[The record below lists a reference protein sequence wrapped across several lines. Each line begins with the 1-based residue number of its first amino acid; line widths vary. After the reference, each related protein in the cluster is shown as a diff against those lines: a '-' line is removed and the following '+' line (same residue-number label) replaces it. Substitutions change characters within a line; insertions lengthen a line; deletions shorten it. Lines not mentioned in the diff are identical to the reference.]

1 MTDEANSEV
10 TGDLANQN
18 AAKPAGETAPAFE
31 DGLLDVGD
39 GHAVYWRAQGPK
51 DAPVMLIVHGGPG
64 GAMNLKWA
72 DVLDASKWRM
82 VFFDQRGCGKSTP
95 FGKLEHNGTNDLIGD
110 MEKLRVALG
119 IEKWALF
126 GGSWGTTLALS
137 YGVTHPGRCL
147 GFLLRGIFLARKED
161 IDWFLWDVQRVF
173 PDAHRAFLD
182 AIKTASGQRPR
193 NVAEILALTGA
204 PLARSDD
211 AGIKLARAWSGFE
224 ATLSVVNKLAPT
236 KGADP
241 ARKGESK
248 GDESKGGES
257 KGGESKGDESKGD
270 ESKGD
275 ESRGDESR
283 GDESK
288 GEASIMAAQT
298 DATQTTATLPEAT
311 QADATQA
318 APATPEATR
327 EANAAAISMAL
338 LEHHYMAHELPPEPL
353 LPRIGRI
360 AHLPCVLVHGR
371 FDMVCPADQ
380 ALALADV
387 WPGAQLSIVDA
398 AGHWTFEPG
407 NVVALK
413 SGGDYL
419 ARALAAKPTPTP
431 SPSLD

>member
-10 TGDLANQN
+10 QSGLTNGGSGQP
-18 AAKPAGETAPAFE
+18 AAEPAPAFE
-31 DGLLDVGD
+31 DGMLDVGD
-39 GHAVYWRAQGPK
+39 GHAMYWRAQGPK

-64 GAMNLKWA
+64 GAMNLKWG
-72 DVLDASKWRM
+72 DVLDASKWRI

-95 FGKLEHNGTNDLIGD
+95 FGKLEHNGTNDLVGD

-137 YGVTHPGRCL
+137 YGVTHPERCL

-182 AIKTASGQRPR
+182 AIETASGQRPR
-193 NVAEILALTGA
+193 NAAEILAFTGA
-204 PLARSDD
+204 PLARFDD

-224 ATLSVVNKLAPT
+224 ATLSVVNKPAPA

-241 ARKGESK
+241 ARKE
-248 GDESKGGES
+248 
-257 KGGESKGDESKGD
+257 
-270 ESKGD
+270 
-275 ESRGDESR
+275 
-283 GDESK
+283 ESK
-288 GEASIMAAQT
+288 GEESKAEVSVAAAQT
-298 DATQTTATLPEAT
+298 DAAQTTAALTEAP

-318 APATPEATR
+318 GQGSPEAKR
-327 EANAAAISMAL
+327 EANAAAISMSL

-380 ALALADV
+380 VQALADV

-407 NVVALK
+407 NVTALK
-413 SGGDYL
+413 AGGEYL
-419 ARALAAKPTPTP
+419 AQALASMPT
-431 SPSLD
+431 LG

>member
-10 TGDLANQN
+10 KGELTNDKTARQ
-18 AAKPAGETAPAFE
+18 AGEPTPAFE

-72 DVLDASKWRM
+72 DVLDSSKWRM

-137 YGVTHPGRCL
+137 YGVTHPERCL

-182 AIKTASGQRPR
+182 AIETASGQRPR
-193 NVAEILALTGA
+193 NAAEILTLTGA
-204 PLARSDD
+204 PLARFDN

-224 ATLSVVNKLAPT
+224 ATLSVVNKPAPK
-236 KGADP
+236 KGADQ
-241 ARKGESK
+241 AQK
-248 GDESKGGES
+248 
-257 KGGESKGDESKGD
+257 DESKGD
-270 ESKGD
+270 ESKG
-275 ESRGDESR
+275 
-283 GDESK
+283 
-288 GEASIMAAQT
+288 EASTVAAQT
-298 DATQTTATLPEAT
+298 DAAQATAALPEAP
-311 QADATQA
+311 QADPAQA
-318 APATPEATR
+318 EPASPEATR
-327 EANAAAISMAL
+327 EANAAAISMSL

-380 ALALADV
+380 VQALADV

-407 NVVALK
+407 NVTALK
-413 SGGDYL
+413 AGGEYL
-419 ARALAAKPTPTP
+419 ARTLAAKPTPTSTP
-431 SPSLD
+431 TLA

>member
-10 TGDLANQN
+10 QGDLTNGA
-18 AAKPAGETAPAFE
+18 AAKPAAEPAPAFE

-39 GHAVYWRAQGPK
+39 GHAMYWRAQGPK

-137 YGVTHPGRCL
+137 YGVTHPERCL

-182 AIKTASGQRPR
+182 AIETASGQRPR
-193 NVAEILALTGA
+193 NAAEILALTGA
-204 PLARSDD
+204 PLARFDD

-224 ATLSVVNKLAPT
+224 ATLSVVNKPAPK
-236 KGADP
+236 KGADQ
-241 ARKGESK
+241 AQK
-248 GDESKGGES
+248 
-257 KGGESKGDESKGD
+257 DESKGD
-270 ESKGD
+270 ESKG
-275 ESRGDESR
+275 
-283 GDESK
+283 
-288 GEASIMAAQT
+288 EASVIAAQT
-298 DATQTTATLPEAT
+298 DAAQTTATLPEAS
-311 QADATQA
+311 QADPAQA
-318 APATPEATR
+318 EPASPEATR
-327 EANAAAISMAL
+327 EANAAAISMSL

-353 LPRIGRI
+353 LPRISKI

-380 ALALADV
+380 VQALADV

-407 NVVALK
+407 NVTALK
-413 SGGDYL
+413 AGGEYL
-419 ARALAAKPTPTP
+419 VRTLATKPTTPTATP
-431 SPSLD
+431 TLG

>member
-1 MTDEANSEV
+1 MTDEAGSEV
-10 TGDLANQN
+10 KSESTNEAAGQPANN
-18 AAKPAGETAPAFE
+18 PAVAFDE
-31 DGLLDVGD
+31 GMLDVGD
-39 GHAVYWRAQGPK
+39 GHTAYWRAQGPK

-72 DVLDASKWRM
+72 DVLDAAKWRM

-126 GGSWGTTLALS
+126 GGSWGTTLGLS
-137 YGVTHPGRCL
+137 YGVTHPERCL

-173 PDAHRAFLD
+173 PDAHRNFLD
-182 AIKTASGQRPR
+182 AIETASGQRPR
-193 NVAEILALTGA
+193 NAAEILALTGA
-204 PLARSDD
+204 PLARFDD
-211 AGIKLARAWSGFE
+211 AGIKLARAWAGFE
-224 ATLSVVNKLAPT
+224 ATLSVVNKPAPKKT
-236 KGADP
+236 ADADAGKGEPKTDVAQTDVAQTAPDQSETVQAASQADP
-241 ARKGESK
+241 AKPNP
-248 GDESKGGES
+248 D
-257 KGGESKGDESKGD
+257 
-270 ESKGD
+270 
-275 ESRGDESR
+275 
-283 GDESK
+283 
-288 GEASIMAAQT
+288 
-298 DATQTTATLPEAT
+298 
-311 QADATQA
+311 
-318 APATPEATR
+318 PAMSQETR
-327 EANAAAISMAL
+327 ESNAAAISMSL

-380 ALALADV
+380 ALALADA

-407 NVVALK
+407 NVAALK
-413 SGGDYL
+413 AGGEFL
-419 ARALAAKPTPTP
+419 ARALG
-431 SPSLD
+431 

>member
-1 MTDEANSEV
+1 MTDEAGSEV
-10 TGDLANQN
+10 KSEASGQ
-18 AAKPAGETAPAFE
+18 PAGNKAPAFDE
-31 DGLLDVGD
+31 GMLDVGD
-39 GHAVYWRAQGPK
+39 GHVVYWRAQGPK

-95 FGKLEHNGTNDLIGD
+95 FGKLEHNGTKDLIGD
-110 MEKLRVALG
+110 MEKLRVTLG

-137 YGVTHPGRCL
+137 YGVTHPERCL

-173 PDAHRAFLD
+173 PDAHRNFLD
-182 AIKTASGQRPR
+182 AIEKASGQRPR
-193 NVAEILALTGA
+193 SAAEILSLTGA
-204 PLARSDD
+204 PLVRFDE
-211 AGIKLARAWSGFE
+211 AGIKLARAWAGFE
-224 ATLSVVNKLAPT
+224 ATLSVVNKPAQKKAADAEAGKSESNADAAQSASNGPEAAKDSAVQT
-236 KGADP
+236 DPAKADP
-241 ARKGESK
+241 AAPE
-248 GDESKGGES
+248 
-257 KGGESKGDESKGD
+257 
-270 ESKGD
+270 
-275 ESRGDESR
+275 ESRES
-283 GDESK
+283 
-288 GEASIMAAQT
+288 
-298 DATQTTATLPEAT
+298 
-311 QADATQA
+311 
-318 APATPEATR
+318 
-327 EANAAAISMAL
+327 NAAAISMSL
-338 LEHHYMAHELPPEPL
+338 LEHHYMAQELPPEPL

-407 NVVALK
+407 NVTALK
-413 SGGDYL
+413 AGGEFL
-419 ARALAAKPTPTP
+419 ARALG
-431 SPSLD
+431 

>member
-1 MTDEANSEV
+1 MTDEANSEMKGEL
-10 TGDLANQN
+10 TNGD
-18 AAKPAGETAPAFE
+18 AAKPTAEPAPACE

-39 GHAVYWRAQGPK
+39 GHAMYWRAQGPK

-72 DVLDASKWRM
+72 DVLDTSKWRM

-95 FGKLEHNGTNDLIGD
+95 FGKLEHNGTKDLIGD
-110 MEKLRVALG
+110 MEKLRITLG

-137 YGVTHPGRCL
+137 YGVTHPERCL

-182 AIKTASGQRPR
+182 AIETASGRRPH
-193 NVAEILALTGA
+193 NAAEILTLTGA
-204 PLARSDD
+204 PLARFDD

-224 ATLSVVNKLAPT
+224 ATLSVVNKPAP
-236 KGADP
+236 KKA
-241 ARKGESK
+241 AEQAHK
-248 GDESKGGES
+248 
-257 KGGESKGDESKGD
+257 DESKGD
-270 ESKGD
+270 ETKAG
-275 ESRGDESR
+275 
-283 GDESK
+283 
-288 GEASIMAAQT
+288 ASVIAAQRDAAQT
-298 DATQTTATLPEAT
+298 TVTLPEAP
-311 QADATQA
+311 QADPAHDPAQA
-318 APATPEATR
+318 EPATAEATR
-327 EANAAAISMAL
+327 EANAAAISMSL

-380 ALALADV
+380 AQALADV

-407 NVVALK
+407 NVTALK
-413 SGGDYL
+413 AGGEYL
-419 ARALAAKPTPTP
+419 VRTLTADLTPT
-431 SPSLD
+431 LG

>member
-10 TGDLANQN
+10 KAGLADE
-18 AAKPAGETAPAFE
+18 ASAKPAGETTLAFE
-31 DGLLDVGD
+31 DGMLDVGD

-64 GAMNLKWA
+64 GAMNLKWG

-137 YGVTHPGRCL
+137 YGVTHPERCL

-182 AIKTASGQRPR
+182 AIETASGKRPR
-193 NVAEILALTGA
+193 NAAEILALTGG
-204 PLARSDD
+204 PLARFDD

-224 ATLSVVNKLAPT
+224 ATLSVVNKPAP
-236 KGADP
+236 K
-241 ARKGESK
+241 K
-248 GDESKGGES
+248 GDEQARK
-257 KGGESKGDESKGD
+257 
-270 ESKGD
+270 
-275 ESRGDESR
+275 
-283 GDESK
+283 DESK
-288 GEASIMAAQT
+288 GEAPVVAAQATATLPEAAQT
-298 DATQTTATLPEAT
+298 DATP
-311 QADATQA
+311 AD
-318 APATPEATR
+318 PGTPEATR
-327 EANAAAISMAL
+327 EANAAAISMSL
-338 LEHHYMAHELPPEPL
+338 LEHHYMAHELPPKPL
-353 LPRIGRI
+353 LPRIDRI
-360 AHLPCVLVHGR
+360 SHLPCVLVHGR

-407 NVVALK
+407 NVTALK
-413 SGGDYL
+413 AGGEYL
-419 ARALAAKPTPTP
+419 AQALTTTLT
-431 SPSLD
+431 SG

>member
-10 TGDLANQN
+10 KGELTNGAVVTP
-18 AAKPAGETAPAFE
+18 AAEPAPAFE
-31 DGLLDVGD
+31 DGMLDVGD
-39 GHAVYWRAQGPK
+39 GHTLYWRAQGPK

-137 YGVTHPGRCL
+137 YGVTHPERCL

-182 AIKTASGQRPR
+182 AIETASGQRPR

-224 ATLSVVNKLAPT
+224 ATLSVVNKPASK

-241 ARKGESK
+241 ALR
-248 GDESKGGES
+248 
-257 KGGESKGDESKGD
+257 
-270 ESKGD
+270 
-275 ESRGDESR
+275 
-283 GDESK
+283 DESK
-288 GEASIMAAQT
+288 GEASVIAAQT
-298 DATQTTATLPEAT
+298 DAAQTTATLPEAPQADST
-311 QADATQA
+311 QAE
-318 APATPEATR
+318 PATPEATR
-327 EANAAAISMAL
+327 EANAAAISMSL

-380 ALALADV
+380 AQALADV

-407 NVVALK
+407 NVTALK
-413 SGGDYL
+413 AGGEYL
-419 ARALAAKPTPTP
+419 ARTLAAKPAPT
-431 SPSLD
+431 STSS

>member
-1 MTDEANSEV
+1 MTDEAGSQVKNETS
-10 TGDLANQN
+10 GQ
-18 AAKPAGETAPAFE
+18 PASNTVSAFDE
-31 DGLLDVGD
+31 GMLDVGD
-39 GHAVYWRAQGPK
+39 GHVVYWRAQGPK

-64 GAMNLKWA
+64 GAMNLKWG

-95 FGKLEHNGTNDLIGD
+95 FGKLEHNGTKDLVGD

-137 YGVTHPGRCL
+137 YGVTHPQRCL

-173 PDAHRAFLD
+173 PDAHRNFLD
-182 AIKTASGQRPR
+182 AIETASGQRPR
-193 NVAEILALTGA
+193 SAAEILSLTGT
-204 PLARSDD
+204 PLARFDD
-211 AGIKLARAWSGFE
+211 AGIKLARAWAGFE
-224 ATLSVVNKLAPT
+224 ATLSVVNKPVPKKADDAQAD
-236 KGADP
+236 KGADM
-241 ARKGESK
+241 GESNAAAAL
-248 GDESKGGES
+248 GASDAP
-257 KGGESKGDESKGD
+257 
-270 ESKGD
+270 
-275 ESRGDESR
+275 
-283 GDESK
+283 
-288 GEASIMAAQT
+288 EAVKEAAAQT
-298 DATQTTATLPEAT
+298 DPAK
-311 QADATQA
+311 ADSTPDA
-318 APATPEATR
+318 AEETR
-327 EANAAAISMAL
+327 ESNAAAISMSL
-338 LEHHYMAHELPPEPL
+338 LEHHYMAQELPPEPL

-407 NVVALK
+407 NVSALK
-413 SGGDYL
+413 AGGEFL
-419 ARALAAKPTPTP
+419 ARALG
-431 SPSLD
+431 

>member
-10 TGDLANQN
+10 KGDLTNGA
-18 AAKPAGETAPAFE
+18 AAKPAAEPAPAFE

-39 GHAVYWRAQGPK
+39 GHAMYWRAQGPK

-137 YGVTHPGRCL
+137 YGVTHPERCL

-182 AIKTASGQRPR
+182 AIETASGQRPR
-193 NVAEILALTGA
+193 NAAEILALTGA
-204 PLARSDD
+204 PLARFDD

-224 ATLSVVNKLAPT
+224 ATLSVVNKPAPK

-241 ARKGESK
+241 AQK
-248 GDESKGGES
+248 
-257 KGGESKGDESKGD
+257 DESKGD
-270 ESKGD
+270 ESKG
-275 ESRGDESR
+275 
-283 GDESK
+283 
-288 GEASIMAAQT
+288 EASVIAAQT
-298 DATQTTATLPEAT
+298 DAVQTTATLPEAS
-311 QADATQA
+311 QADPAQA
-318 APATPEATR
+318 ELASPEATR
-327 EANAAAISMAL
+327 EANAAAISMSL

-353 LPRIGRI
+353 LPRISKI

-380 ALALADV
+380 VQALADV

-407 NVVALK
+407 NVTALK
-413 SGGDYL
+413 AGGEYL
-419 ARALAAKPTPTP
+419 VRTLATKPTTPTATP
-431 SPSLD
+431 TLG

>member
-1 MTDEANSEV
+1 MTDEAGSEMKSEV
-10 TGDLANQN
+10 SGQ
-18 AAKPAGETAPAFE
+18 PAGNTASTASAFDE
-31 DGLLDVGD
+31 GTLDVGD
-39 GHAVYWRAQGPK
+39 GHVVYWRAQGPK

-95 FGKLEHNGTNDLIGD
+95 FGKLEHNGTKDLIGD

-137 YGVTHPGRCL
+137 YGVTHPERCL

-173 PDAHRAFLD
+173 PDAHRNFLD
-182 AIKTASGQRPR
+182 AIETASGQRPR
-193 NVAEILALTGA
+193 SAAEILSLTGA
-204 PLARSDD
+204 PLARFDD
-211 AGIKLARAWSGFE
+211 AGIKLARAWAGFE
-224 ATLSVVNKLAPT
+224 ATLSVVNKPAP
-236 KGADP
+236 KKAADAEAGKSESNADAAHGASDAPEAVMDSAMQTDP
-241 ARKGESK
+241 AKP
-248 GDESKGGES
+248 
-257 KGGESKGDESKGD
+257 
-270 ESKGD
+270 
-275 ESRGDESR
+275 
-283 GDESK
+283 
-288 GEASIMAAQT
+288 IPT
-298 DATQTTATLPEAT
+298 P
-311 QADATQA
+311 
-318 APATPEATR
+318 TPEETR
-327 EANAAAISMAL
+327 ESNAAAISMSL
-338 LEHHYMAHELPPEPL
+338 LEHHYMAQELPPEPL

-387 WPGAQLSIVDA
+387 WPGAKLSIVDA

-407 NVVALK
+407 NVSALK
-413 SGGDYL
+413 AGGEFL
-419 ARALAAKPTPTP
+419 AGALG
-431 SPSLD
+431 

>member
-10 TGDLANQN
+10 KAESTNTNGD
-18 AAKPAGETAPAFE
+18 AAKPAAEPAPAYE

-39 GHAVYWRAQGPK
+39 GHTMYWRAQGLK

-137 YGVTHPGRCL
+137 YGVTHPERCL

-182 AIKTASGQRPR
+182 AIETASGQRPR
-193 NVAEILALTGA
+193 NAAEILALTGA
-204 PLARSDD
+204 PLARFDD

-224 ATLSVVNKLAPT
+224 ATLSVVNKPVNKPAP
-236 KGADP
+236 KKSADQ
-241 ARKGESK
+241 ANK
-248 GDESKGGES
+248 DESK
-257 KGGESKGDESKGD
+257 
-270 ESKGD
+270 
-275 ESRGDESR
+275 
-283 GDESK
+283 DESK
-288 GEASIMAAQT
+288 GEASVVTAQT
-298 DATQTTATLPEAT
+298 DAAQTTVTTVTLPEPTQAEAT
-311 QADATQA
+311 QAE
-318 APATPEATR
+318 PATPEATR
-327 EANAAAISMAL
+327 EANAAAISMSL

-360 AHLPCVLVHGR
+360 AHLPCALVHGR

-380 ALALADV
+380 VQALADV

-407 NVVALK
+407 NVTALK
-413 SGGDYL
+413 AGGEYL
-419 ARALAAKPTPTP
+419 ARTLGGNPTPT
-431 SPSLD
+431 SD

>member
-10 TGDLANQN
+10 KVGLTSEAS
-18 AAKPAGETAPAFE
+18 AKSAGETAVAFE
-31 DGLLDVGD
+31 DGMLDVGD

-51 DAPVMLIVHGGPG
+51 DAPAMLIVHGGPG
-64 GAMNLKWA
+64 GAMNLKWG

-137 YGVTHPGRCL
+137 YGVTHPERCV

-182 AIKTASGQRPR
+182 AIETASGKRPG
-193 NVAEILALTGA
+193 NAAEILALTGE
-204 PLARSDD
+204 PLARFDD

-224 ATLSVVNKLAPT
+224 ATLSVVNKPVP
-236 KGADP
+236 K
-241 ARKGESK
+241 K
-248 GDESKGGES
+248 GDEQAHK
-257 KGGESKGDESKGD
+257 
-270 ESKGD
+270 
-275 ESRGDESR
+275 
-283 GDESK
+283 DESK
-288 GEASIMAAQT
+288 GEAPAIAPQTDAAQATATLPEAAQT
-298 DATQTTATLPEAT
+298 DATP
-311 QADATQA
+311 AD
-318 APATPEATR
+318 PATPEATR
-327 EANAAAISMAL
+327 EANAAAISMSL

-380 ALALADV
+380 VLALADV

-407 NVVALK
+407 NVTALK
-413 SGGDYL
+413 AGGEYL
-419 ARALAAKPTPTP
+419 AQALTPAST
-431 SPSLD
+431 SG

>member
-1 MTDEANSEV
+1 MTDEANSAVKSGLTNE
-10 TGDLANQN
+10 GSGQP
-18 AAKPAGETAPAFE
+18 AAERAPAFE
-31 DGLLDVGD
+31 DGMLDVGD
-39 GHAVYWRAQGPK
+39 GHAMYWRAQGPR

-64 GAMNLKWA
+64 GAMNLKWGE
-72 DVLDASKWRM
+72 VLDASKWRM

-95 FGKLEHNGTNDLIGD
+95 FGKLEHNGTNDLVGD

-137 YGVTHPGRCL
+137 YGVTHPERCL

-182 AIKTASGQRPR
+182 AIETASGQRPR
-193 NVAEILALTGA
+193 NAAEILAFTGA
-204 PLARSDD
+204 PLARFDD

-224 ATLSVVNKLAPT
+224 ATLSVVNKPAPA
-236 KGADP
+236 KVADP
-241 ARKGESK
+241 ARK
-248 GDESKGGES
+248 
-257 KGGESKGDESKGD
+257 DESKGD
-270 ESKGD
+270 ESKGA
-275 ESRGDESR
+275 
-283 GDESK
+283 ESK
-288 GEASIMAAQT
+288 AEVPVAAAQS
-298 DATQTTATLPEAT
+298 DAAKTTAALPEAS

-318 APATPEATR
+318 GQASPEATR
-327 EANAAAISMAL
+327 EANAAAISMSL

-380 ALALADV
+380 VQALADV

-407 NVVALK
+407 NVTALK
-413 SGGDYL
+413 AGGEYL
-419 ARALAAKPTPTP
+419 AQALVPTPTP
-431 SPSLD
+431 TPTPAPTLG

>member
-10 TGDLANQN
+10 KGELTNGET
-18 AAKPAGETAPAFE
+18 AKPAGEPLPAFE

-39 GHAVYWRAQGPK
+39 GHAVYWRAQGPR
-51 DAPVMLIVHGGPG
+51 DAPVMLLVHGGPG

-137 YGVTHPGRCL
+137 YGVTHPERCL

-182 AIKTASGQRPR
+182 AIETASGQRPR
-193 NVAEILALTGA
+193 NAAEILALTGA
-204 PLARSDD
+204 PLARFDD

-224 ATLSVVNKLAPT
+224 ATLSVVNKPAPK

-241 ARKGESK
+241 AQK
-248 GDESKGGES
+248 
-257 KGGESKGDESKGD
+257 DESKGD
-270 ESKGD
+270 ESKG
-275 ESRGDESR
+275 
-283 GDESK
+283 
-288 GEASIMAAQT
+288 EASVIAAQT
-298 DATQTTATLPEAT
+298 DAAQTTATLPEAS
-311 QADATQA
+311 QADPAQA
-318 APATPEATR
+318 EPASPEATR
-327 EANAAAISMAL
+327 EANAAAISMSL

-353 LPRIGRI
+353 LPRISKI

-380 ALALADV
+380 VQALADV

-407 NVVALK
+407 NVTALK
-413 SGGDYL
+413 AGGEYL
-419 ARALAAKPTPTP
+419 ARTLVSMPTPT
-431 SPSLD
+431 LG

>member
-1 MTDEANSEV
+1 
-10 TGDLANQN
+10 
-18 AAKPAGETAPAFE
+18 
-31 DGLLDVGD
+31 
-39 GHAVYWRAQGPK
+39 
-51 DAPVMLIVHGGPG
+51 MLIVHGGPG

-137 YGVTHPGRCL
+137 YGVTHPERCL

-182 AIKTASGQRPR
+182 AIETASGQRPR
-193 NVAEILALTGA
+193 NAAEILALTGA
-204 PLARSDD
+204 PLARFDD

-224 ATLSVVNKLAPT
+224 ATLSVVNKPAPT

-241 ARKGESK
+241 ARK
-248 GDESKGGES
+248 
-257 KGGESKGDESKGD
+257 
-270 ESKGD
+270 
-275 ESRGDESR
+275 
-283 GDESK
+283 DESK
-288 GEASIMAAQT
+288 GEESKAEVPVAAAQT
-298 DATQTTATLPEAT
+298 DAAQTTAALTEAP

-318 APATPEATR
+318 GQGSPEAKR
-327 EANAAAISMAL
+327 EANAAAISMSL

-380 ALALADV
+380 VQALADV

-407 NVVALK
+407 NVTALK
-413 SGGDYL
+413 AGGEYL
-419 ARALAAKPTPTP
+419 AQALALASTPTPT
-431 SPSLD
+431 LG

>member
-10 TGDLANQN
+10 KGELKGEPTNGD
-18 AAKPAGETAPAFE
+18 AAKPATNPAPAYE

-39 GHAVYWRAQGPK
+39 GHAMYWRAQGPK
-51 DAPVMLIVHGGPG
+51 GAPVMLIVHGGPG

-72 DVLDASKWRM
+72 DVLDTSKWRM

-110 MEKLRVALG
+110 MEKLRIALG
-119 IEKWALF
+119 IEKWTLF

-137 YGVTHPGRCL
+137 YGVTHPERCL

-182 AIKTASGQRPR
+182 AIETASGQRPC
-193 NVAEILALTGA
+193 NAAEILTLTGA
-204 PLARSDD
+204 PLARFDD

-224 ATLSVVNKLAPT
+224 ATLSVVNKPAPKKT
-236 KGADP
+236 ADQ
-241 ARKGESK
+241 AQK
-248 GDESKGGES
+248 
-257 KGGESKGDESKGD
+257 DESKGD
-270 ESKGD
+270 ESKAG
-275 ESRGDESR
+275 
-283 GDESK
+283 
-288 GEASIMAAQT
+288 ASAIAGQTAAQT
-298 DATQTTATLPEAT
+298 DAAQTTATLPEVS
-311 QADATQA
+311 QADPAQA
-318 APATPEATR
+318 EPATPEATR
-327 EANAAAISMAL
+327 EANAAAISMSL

-353 LPRIGRI
+353 LPGIGRI

-380 ALALADV
+380 AQALADV

-407 NVVALK
+407 NVTALK
-413 SGGDYL
+413 AGIN
-419 ARALAAKPTPTP
+419 TEH
-431 SPSLD
+431 